1 MADGNPIKYSDLVID
16 DGAIERLI
24 KAIETLEKK
33 FITSQKRFQKEIEKT
48 RKSAEN
54 FTDATEDQEA
64 ELEKLE
70 KQLEKLIKANKDLQ
84 DTDGALAEQKKKAI
98 KLAKDEEKLRK
109 KLIELTDEQT
119 LANEE
124 LKIEIQQQRKQI
136 KEQAK
141 ANKGL
146 TGEYDVQ
153 SKRLRELRKE
163 YKNLAVAGKE
173 NTEQAQKL
181 LKEVTE
187 LDEKLKAVDKSV
199 GQTQREVGNYK
210 EQVKEALAETDLWG
224 QSLDFAGEQSG
235 VLGDIVAKLNIVIGI
250 LTKLFD
256 KNTEEVNENTVA
268 QEVNTKATQKA
279 TATQKGL
286 AGALNL
292 TNKSFLK
299 LNKTIK
305 RSAIG
310 IILVAIAGLI
320 AFFKE
325 SSAGAEALGGGLA
338 GIGQALNVLIGRV
351 GEFGKGIL
359 KIFSA
364 IGSGISGIFNALTF
378 DFDEAGKD
386 FSDAFDKAGQA
397 GDAFANSV
405 DGLGDALSKA
415 FKSGQEYAKLLREI
429 EKFASDAS
437 VEIAKLTAESERNE
451 EIEADATKSFQER
464 TQAIIKSIEAQRKAT
479 ELQEEIATKRY
490 DAELIK
496 LNGLEKGTESYRT
509 QLIKTN
515 EAQVELIEAQS
526 EATTKALSL
535 QRTLNQLKQDEL
547 EKNLDILIDGFDNQ
561 KTINERIIS
570 NEKERFAR
578 REQLLKDT
586 INLQKEILRE
596 ETAEIQKATK
606 KQIDIRDL
614 IETQDSKLLNQ
625 KIRSYGLSEILEGR
639 LLEVIREARTQEF
652 ELNEA
657 LTDLD
662 KQRLEL
668 KEQINAELEK
678 LTAENIENERSRAL
692 ELQKIEE
699 QSAIDRIE
707 EQKKLFKVTDAE
719 YKALEQQL
727 TEIKKKGVEDR
738 ETIEIKALNDQN
750 KRLQKQREIELLNDG
765 ETQQKINEEL
775 TKLKIDQ
782 LEKEI
787 KLDEKFGRD
796 SIDKELELARLKNK
810 VAIDSEKKKAEEI
823 KAIQDATADAIFDSF
838 QLRLNQQIDEL
849 DRLEAKQQDIVD
861 RQQQRAQE
869 GLENNLAFEEQALA
883 ELEQKKI
890 QAQKKQI
897 QLDKIRALYNAYSSA
912 SASGDDKAILTV
924 LRDFSI
930 LQGLESAILSFGT
943 GTGEHGDISDFMD
956 ANKNGSKNGNSI
968 SNGVVRGESHA
979 KRGKGIPVLVEGNEG
994 IWKGSTMKKFGKDNF
1009 VALTSAIDS
1018 GLIGSNFMQPQVN
1031 AIQVSQSSGVDSRLL
1046 NEMKATRQAIENKPE
1061 QVVDV
1066 ERLTKGVM
1074 DFIDERKSANKK
1086 VINRHRVIK
1095 KSLRNGRR

>member
-1 MADGNPIKYSDLVID
+1 M
-16 DGAIERLI
+16 
-24 KAIETLEKK
+24 
-33 FITSQKRFQKEIEKT
+33 
-48 RKSAEN
+48 
-54 FTDATEDQEA
+54 
-64 ELEKLE
+64 
-70 KQLEKLIKANKDLQ
+70 
-84 DTDGALAEQKKKAI
+84 
-98 KLAKDEEKLRK
+98 
-109 KLIELTDEQT
+109 
-119 LANEE
+119 
-124 LKIEIQQQRKQI
+124 
-136 KEQAK
+136 
-141 ANKGL
+141 
-146 TGEYDVQ
+146 
-153 SKRLRELRKE
+153 
-163 YKNLAVAGKE
+163 
-173 NTEQAQKL
+173 
-181 LKEVTE
+181 
-187 LDEKLKAVDKSV
+187 
-199 GQTQREVGNYK
+199 
-210 EQVKEALAETDLWG
+210 
-224 QSLDFAGEQSG
+224 
-235 VLGDIVAKLNIVIGI
+235 
-250 LTKLFD
+250 
-256 KNTEEVNENTVA
+256 
-268 QEVNTKATQKA
+268 
-279 TATQKGL
+279 
-286 AGALNL
+286 
-292 TNKSFLK
+292 
-299 LNKTIK
+299 
-305 RSAIG
+305 
-310 IILVAIAGLI
+310 
-320 AFFKE
+320 
-325 SSAGAEALGGGLA
+325 
-338 GIGQALNVLIGRV
+338 
-351 GEFGKGIL
+351 
-359 KIFSA
+359 
-364 IGSGISGIFNALTF
+364 
-378 DFDEAGKD
+378 
-386 FSDAFDKAGQA
+386 
-397 GDAFANSV
+397 
-405 DGLGDALSKA
+405 
-415 FKSGQEYAKLLREI
+415 
-429 EKFASDAS
+429 
-437 VEIAKLTAESERNE
+437 
-451 EIEADATKSFQER
+451 
-464 TQAIIKSIEAQRKAT
+464 
-479 ELQEEIATKRY
+479 QEEIATKRY

-561 KTINERIIS
+561 KTINERIIA

>member
-1 MADGNPIKYSDLVID
+1 MAEGNPIKYSDLVID

-48 RKSAEN
+48 RKSAES
-54 FTDATEDQEA
+54 FTDVTEDQEA

-70 KQLEKLIKANKDLQ
+70 KQLEKLIKANKELQ

-98 KLAKDEEKLRK
+98 KLAKDEQKLRK
-109 KLIELTDEQT
+109 KLVELTDEQT

-124 LKIEIQQQRKQI
+124 LKIEIQQQRKEI

-187 LDEKLKAVDKSV
+187 LDQKLKAVDKSV

-235 VLGDIVAKLNIVIGI
+235 LLGDIVAKLNIVVGI

-256 KNTEEVNENTVA
+256 KNTAEVNENTVS

-286 AGALNL
+286 AGALSL
-292 TNKSFLK
+292 TNKGFIR

-305 RSAIG
+305 RSIIG
-310 IILVAIAGLI
+310 IILIAVAGLI

-325 SSAGAEALGGGLA
+325 TTAGAEALSGGIS
-338 GIGQALNVLIGRV
+338 GIGQALTVIIGRI
-351 GEFGKGIL
+351 GKLGDGFL

-364 IGSGISGIFNALTF
+364 IGSGITGLVNALTF
-378 DFDEAGKD
+378 NFDEAGKNFAEAFEKGSQGID
-386 FSDAFDKAGQA
+386 SFSNAFDGF
-397 GDAFANSV
+397 GDAV
-405 DGLGDALSKA
+405 SKA
-415 FKSGQEYAKLLREI
+415 FKSGQEYARLLREI
-429 EKFASDAS
+429 EIASSKAS
-437 VEIAKLTAESERNE
+437 IEIAKLTAESERNE

-464 TQAIIKSIEAQRKAT
+464 TQAIIKSIDAQRKAT
-479 ELQEEIATKRY
+479 ELAEEIAVKRY
-490 DAELIK
+490 EAELIK
-496 LNGLEKGTESYRT
+496 LNGLEKGTESYRS
-509 QLIKTN
+509 QLIETN
-515 EAQVELIEAQS
+515 SAQVELIEAQS

-586 INLQKEILRE
+586 ISLQKEILRE
-596 ETAEIQKATK
+596 ETAEVQKATK

-614 IETQDSKLLNQ
+614 IETQDSKILNQ
-625 KIRSYGLSEILEGR
+625 KIRSFGLSEILEGR
-639 LLEVIREARTQEF
+639 LLEVVREARTQEQ
-652 ELNEA
+652 ELNQA
-657 LTDLD
+657 VIDLD
-662 KQRLEL
+662 LQRLSL
-668 KEQINAELEK
+668 KEQINAELKK
-678 LTAENIENERSRAL
+678 LTAENIENEKERAL
-692 ELQKIEE
+692 ELQ
-699 QSAIDRIE
+699 RIE
-707 EQKKLFKVTDAE
+707 EQTAIDTIKKRMKLFAITDEE
-719 YKALEQQL
+719 YQKSEKLL

-750 KRLQKQREIELLNDG
+750 KRLQKQREIELLDEG
-765 ETQQKINEEL
+765 ENQQKINDEL
-775 TKLKIDQ
+775 TKLKIEQ
-782 LEKEI
+782 LENEI
-787 KLDEKFGRD
+787 ELDEKFGRD
-796 SIDKELELARLKNK
+796 AIDKELELARLKNK

-823 KAIQDATADAIFDSF
+823 KAIQDTTAQAVFDSF

-849 DRLEAKQQDIVD
+849 DRLESKQIDIVD

-869 GLENNLAFEEQALA
+869 GLENNLAFEEQTLA

-912 SASGDDKAILTV
+912 SASGDQNALLTV

-943 GTGEHGDISDFMD
+943 GTGEHGDVSDFMD

-979 KRGKGIPVLVEGNEG
+979 KRGKGIPVFVEGNEG
-994 IWKGSTMKKFGKDNF
+994 IWKGSTMKKFGKNNF
-1009 VALTSAIDS
+1009 VALTNAIDS
-1018 GLIGSNFMQPQVN
+1018 GMIGSNFMQPQVN
-1031 AIQVSQSSGVDSRLL
+1031 AIQVSQSNGVDSRLL
-1046 NEMKATRQAIENKPE
+1046 NEMKATRQAIENKSE

-1066 ERLTKGVM
+1066 ERVSKGVM

-1086 VINRHRVIK
+1086 IVNRHRVTK
-1095 KSLRNGRR
+1095 KRF

>member
-153 SKRLRELRKE
+153 SKRLRDLRKE

-187 LDEKLKAVDKSV
+187 LDEKLKSVDKSV

-235 VLGDIVAKLNIVIGI
+235 LLGDIVAKLNIVIGI

-325 SSAGAEALGGGLA
+325 SSAGAEALGGGIA
-338 GIGQALNVLIGRV
+338 GIGQALTVIIGRI
-351 GEFGKGIL
+351 GEFGNGII

-386 FSDAFDKAGQA
+386 FADAFDKAGEA
-397 GDAFANSV
+397 GESFSKAFSGIGDAV
-405 DGLGDALSKA
+405 SKA
-415 FKSGQEYAKLLREI
+415 FKSGQEYNRLLREI
-429 EKFASDAS
+429 ALASSKAS
-437 VEIAKLTAESERNE
+437 VEIAKLTAESEKNE

-479 ELQEEIATKRY
+479 ELAEEIATKRFE
-490 DAELIK
+490 AELIK
-496 LNGLEKGTESYRT
+496 LNGLEKGTESYRN

-625 KIRSYGLSEILEGR
+625 KIRSFGLSEILEGR
-639 LLEVIREARTQEF
+639 LLEVVREARTQEF

-678 LTAENIENERSRAL
+678 ITAENIENERSRAL

-707 EQKKLFKVTDAE
+707 EQKKLFDVTDAE
-719 YKALEQQL
+719 YQALEKQL

-912 SASGDDKAILTV
+912 SASGDDNAILTV